1 MFKYILKSKFSF
13 CFAVLFAVAASF
25 GTVYF
30 AFLLGNIIQ
39 VAVDGKLSALYAEG
53 IKAAII
59 MTLTGALNFITSVL
73 YNNYLTNSI
82 RHVRSDFFNS
92 IMNSRISFFIER
104 NSNEYISMFLTD
116 MSLVETNYFGSVFLI
131 LSNICLFLFGIA
143 SIFYL
148 NWIIAITVLLTALV
162 PMVVP
167 GILSGLLRKAGKDYS
182 SALEKFTVY
191 VKDYLSG
198 FEVIKGF
205 NIVKKVSANFLLQNK
220 IITKKKRAKDNS
232 TSAVQN
238 ISSTLGGLLFFVP
251 LLLGAYLSLNGKFY
265 IGGII
270 TAVQLVNHILSPIQ
284 GIAKGFAELNTV
296 RAVSAKILD
305 VLKNNKPSDTD
316 CVEKFDFTD
325 SIKFTDVN
333 FSFKTNE
340 NDLSG
345 NSIERQVL
353 KNLNLEINTGEK
365 VLLVGKTGSG
375 KSTVLKLLLKYFK
388 NYSGSITIDGKNLC
402 DIKAESLY
410 SKFGMIHQNV
420 FLFDDTIENNIRLGL
435 NFQDTEIDKA
445 IKHSG
450 LSPLIEKNPDGKKFK
465 VGENGSKL
473 SGGEKQR
480 LAIARCL
487 LLNLPVLILDE
498 ITSSLDAET
507 AQEIEKQIL
516 SLQDKTVIA
525 VSHRLNKNLLAQYN
539 KIIVLQDG
547 RVCECGTFDE
557 LIRLKKIFYSLYTLE
572 AVERIQ

>member
-1 MFKYILKSKFSF
+1 MF
-13 CFAVLFAVAASF
+13 
-25 GTVYF
+25 
-30 AFLLGNIIQ
+30 
-39 VAVDGKLSALYAEG
+39 
-53 IKAAII
+53 
-59 MTLTGALNFITSVL
+59 
-73 YNNYLTNSI
+73 
-82 RHVRSDFFNS
+82 
-92 IMNSRISFFIER
+92 
-104 NSNEYISMFLTD
+104 
-116 MSLVETNYFGSVFLI
+116 
-131 LSNICLFLFGIA
+131 
-143 SIFYL
+143 
-148 NWIIAITVLLTALV
+148 
-162 PMVVP
+162 
-167 GILSGLLRKAGKDYS
+167 
-182 SALEKFTVY
+182 
-191 VKDYLSG
+191 
-198 FEVIKGF
+198 
-205 NIVKKVSANFLLQNK
+205 
-220 IITKKKRAKDNS
+220 
-232 TSAVQN
+232 
-238 ISSTLGGLLFFVP
+238 
-251 LLLGAYLSLNGKFY
+251 
-265 IGGII
+265 
-270 TAVQLVNHILSPIQ
+270 
-284 GIAKGFAELNTV
+284 
-296 RAVSAKILD
+296 
-305 VLKNNKPSDTD
+305 
-316 CVEKFDFTD
+316 EKFDFTD

-353 KNLNLEINTGEK
+353 KNLNFEINTGEK

-450 LSPLIEKNPDGKKFK
+450 LLPLIEKNPDGKKFK